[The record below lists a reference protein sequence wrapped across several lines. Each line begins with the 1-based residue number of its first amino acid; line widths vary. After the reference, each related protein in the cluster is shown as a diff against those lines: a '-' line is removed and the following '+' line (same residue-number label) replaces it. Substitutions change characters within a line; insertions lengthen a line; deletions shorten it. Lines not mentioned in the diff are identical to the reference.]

1 MWRPWESDM
10 IKPWVICRQPLI
22 SWLSLCSSLFQGKCH
37 RYNCNVYNILMSLE
51 LYCKSMLFY
60 SNRLIIYSFLSR
72 TSYFGSV
79 FGFCY
84 FRPVFLVSPHHCRAF
99 RHFSW
104 VDNTGRDRF
113 SPMRVWI
120 LNSLHCITFLAM
132 CHIVPSLK
140 SNNHCI
146 LYRLQ
151 MCWKGRVLQIMKTP
165 ETILRSTN
173 FEPGTTQWAQTVVL
187 LTGYQWP
194 ADRADSALVSS
205 FWIRIS
211 SVKLQTTNHFLIII
225 CTKRLEHCRFDNLNV
240 ISRVLVLRNSKI
252 LLTLVLFFPK
262 LISPKFGFSM
272 LNHKSHHY

>member
-1 MWRPWESDM
+1 
-10 IKPWVICRQPLI
+10 
-22 SWLSLCSSLFQGKCH
+22 
-37 RYNCNVYNILMSLE
+37 
-51 LYCKSMLFY
+51 
-60 SNRLIIYSFLSR
+60 
-72 TSYFGSV
+72 
-79 FGFCY
+79 
-84 FRPVFLVSPHHCRAF
+84 
-99 RHFSW
+99 
-104 VDNTGRDRF
+104 
-113 SPMRVWI
+113 MRVWI

-252 LLTLVLFFPK
+252 SLTLVLFFPK